1 MMEAV
6 EEAVDKSPGQI
17 LHDAVWFLLHTTISV
32 VVLFLMVGAIT
43 LAGAQSFP
51 MALAALL
58 AFVVPGLAGFLIA
71 KLRNDV
77 VARYIWIS
85 GLIWFSIIC
94 VWVLDMPTG
103 PGLCEKCGASD
114 KLYLT
119 FFTLT
124 QDSGLIAGMG
134 RLVGT
139 WPALAMVGYAIG
151 ARFGLTPRQAEED
164 S

>member
-1 MMEAV
+1 MEAV
-6 EEAVDKSPGQI
+6 EQAVDKTPGQI
-17 LHDAVWFLLHTTISV
+17 LHDAVWFLLHTAISV
-32 VVLFLMVGAIT
+32 VMLFLMVGAIT
-43 LAGAQSFP
+43 LTGAQSFP

-58 AFVVPGLAGFLIA
+58 AFLVPGIAGFLIA
-71 KLRNDV
+71 KLRKDV
-77 VARYIWIS
+77 IGSYVWIS

-103 PGLCEKCGASD
+103 PGLCEKCGAAD

-151 ARFGLTPRQAEED
+151 ARFGRTPRQAEED